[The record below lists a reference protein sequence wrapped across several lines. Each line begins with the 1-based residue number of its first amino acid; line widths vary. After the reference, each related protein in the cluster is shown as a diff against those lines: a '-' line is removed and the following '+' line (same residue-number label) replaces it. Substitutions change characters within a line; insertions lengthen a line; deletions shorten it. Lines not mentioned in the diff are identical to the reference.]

1 MNVETFI
8 SVLVVDDDPF
18 VLETTSLL
26 LNAFNKDIP
35 VVLMTAY
42 AELNTAIDA
51 IKKGAFDFIIKP
63 FRPEYLLH
71 SLEKAVNY
79 YRLAHIEKNYHNK
92 LEDDVKNRT
101 KELADALRMLKE
113 TSKEK

>member
-1 MNVETFI
+1 MNIETFI

-26 LNAFNKDIP
+26 LKEFGYNVIQCRGAGEAMAKLKTNRVDVVLTDIKMPDISGIELLEMVHAFNKDIP

-51 IKKGAFDFIIKP
+51 IKKGAFDYGINCSIK
-63 FRPEYLLH
+63 FR
-71 SLEKAVNY
+71 
-79 YRLAHIEKNYHNK
+79 I
-92 LEDDVKNRT
+92 
-101 KELADALRMLKE
+101 
-113 TSKEK
+113 